1 MNLNVTELNNS
12 LLEKLRAHFCAAKI
26 VCVKFKVALLC
37 RFCTGARRVVTTHKS
52 FINKIPLTVKTAT
65 VSTR

>member
-12 LLEKLRAHFCAAKI
+12 LLEKLRVHFCAAKT
-26 VCVKFKVALLC
+26 VCVKFKVDRLC
-37 RFCTGARRVVTTHKS
+37 RFCTGARRVVTTHES
-52 FINKIPLTVKTAT
+52 FINKIPLTMKTAT